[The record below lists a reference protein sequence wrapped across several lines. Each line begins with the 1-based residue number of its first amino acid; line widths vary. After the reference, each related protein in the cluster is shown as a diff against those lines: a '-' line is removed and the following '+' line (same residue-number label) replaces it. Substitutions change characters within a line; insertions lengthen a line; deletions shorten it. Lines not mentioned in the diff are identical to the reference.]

1 MASLNQ
7 IKMQIA
13 SEIKY
18 VNGELVEPLPPDPG
32 PGVPQL
38 VIAQGLQEEGA
49 DLGVVKVENGKLV
62 LDMNDFRPD
71 FGTF

>member
-7 IKMQIA
+7 IKMQVA

-18 VNGELVEPLPPDPG
+18 VNGEVVVPLPPDPG
-32 PGVPQL
+32 PGRPQL

-62 LDMNDFRPD
+62 LDMDEFRPD

>member
-18 VNGELVEPLPPDPG
+18 VNGELVEPPLPDPG
-32 PGVPQL
+32 PGRPQL
-38 VIAQGLQEEGA
+38 VISQGLQEEGA

-62 LDMNDFRPD
+62 LDMEDFSPD

>member
-1 MASLNQ
+1 MQLAS
-7 IKMQIA
+7 K
-13 SEIKY
+13 IKY
-18 VNGELVEPLPPDPG
+18 VNGELVEPLPRDPG
-32 PGVPQL
+32 PGRPQL

-62 LDMNDFRPD
+62 LDMDDFNPD

>member
-7 IKMQIA
+7 IKMQLA
-13 SEIKY
+13 SKIKY
-18 VNGELVEPLPPDPG
+18 VNGELVEPPPPDPG
-32 PGVPQL
+32 PGRPQL

-62 LDMNDFRPD
+62 LDMDDFNPD